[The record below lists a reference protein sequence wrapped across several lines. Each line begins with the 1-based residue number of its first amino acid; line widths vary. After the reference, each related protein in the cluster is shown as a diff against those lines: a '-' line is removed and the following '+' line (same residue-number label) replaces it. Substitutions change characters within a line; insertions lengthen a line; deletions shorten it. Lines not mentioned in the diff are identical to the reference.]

1 MFTYKKENKK
11 DEGRATTTRDDR
23 ISSIQ
28 IRQGENGKKRN
39 RKRMNQRKMEKK
51 KVSGPSQIKRQ
62 SHGLET
68 GSPCSAS
75 SRAGKRKIKKTG

>member
-28 IRQGENGKKRN
+28 IRQGG
-39 RKRMNQRKMEKK
+39 KME
-51 KVSGPSQIKRQ
+51 
-62 SHGLET
+62 
-68 GSPCSAS
+68 
-75 SRAGKRKIKKTG
+75 RKEIEKG